1 MLNLLHNL
9 PDLAILAVVLSVVV
23 LLAVYLPVLSRRLF
37 KYEISRERDEAA
49 FDAFKAV
56 MSMIGV
62 VLAFS
67 LVQAD
72 GNLRSI
78 EATVEK
84 EANALSATDRILLRI
99 GRPDF
104 AAARPTLAAYG
115 KAIAEDEWPRLARTE
130 RSEAADAAYTKLSKT
145 VRALGPNDAR
155 ETAMY
160 NELLKNLD
168 ELDEFREAIVAD
180 SEVHL
185 PDFFW
190 ITIGG
195 LMLIGFGLALLTDST
210 LNRRVG
216 LGATAGAV
224 ALLLAFVVIVDVPFE
239 GQTSVS
245 VHPIERALLV
255 NARRA

>member
-1 MLNLLHNL
+1 MLNLLHRL
-9 PDLAILAVVLSVVV
+9 PDLAILGVVLSIIV
-23 LLAVYLPVLSRRLF
+23 LIAVYLPVLSRRLF
-37 KYEISRERDEAA
+37 NYEISKEGDEAA

-56 MSMIGV
+56 MAMIGV

-72 GNLRSI
+72 SNLRSI
-78 EATVEK
+78 EVTVEK
-84 EANALSATDRILLRI
+84 EANALAATDRILMRI

-104 AAARPTLAAYG
+104 AAARPLVAAYG
-115 KAIAEDEWPRLARTE
+115 KAVVEDEWPKLAQGA
-130 RSEAADAAYTKLSKT
+130 RSDAADKAYNALSRT
-145 VRALGPNDAR
+145 ARALGPDTPR
-155 ETAMY
+155 EQAMY

-168 ELDEFREAIVAD
+168 DLAEYREAIVAD
-180 SEVHL
+180 ADMHL

-190 ITIGG
+190 ITVSG
-195 LMLIGFGLALLTDST
+195 LMLIGFGLALLTQPT
-210 LNRRVG
+210 LSRRVG

-224 ALLLAFVVIVDVPFE
+224 ALLLTFVIIVDVPFE

-245 VHPIERALLV
+245 SRQIERTLIV

>member
-1 MLNLLHNL
+1 MLSLLHRL
-9 PDLAILAVVLSVVV
+9 PDLAILAVVLCTIV
-23 LLAVYLPVLSRRLF
+23 LAAVYMPVLSRRLF
-37 KYEISRERDEAA
+37 KYDVSKERDEAA

-56 MSMIGV
+56 MAMIGV

-72 GNLRSI
+72 ANLRSI

-104 AAARPTLAAYG
+104 AAARPILAAYG
-115 KAIAEDEWPRLARTE
+115 KAITEDEWPRLAKAE
-130 RSEAADAAYTKLSKT
+130 RSAAADAAYTQLSKT

-168 ELDEFREAIVAD
+168 DLDEARESIVAD
-180 SEVHL
+180 SELHL

-190 ITIGG
+190 VTVGG
-195 LMLIGFGLALLTDST
+195 LMLIGVGLALLTDAT
-210 LNRRVG
+210 LSRRVG

-224 ALLLAFVVIVDVPFE
+224 ALLLAFVIITDVPFE